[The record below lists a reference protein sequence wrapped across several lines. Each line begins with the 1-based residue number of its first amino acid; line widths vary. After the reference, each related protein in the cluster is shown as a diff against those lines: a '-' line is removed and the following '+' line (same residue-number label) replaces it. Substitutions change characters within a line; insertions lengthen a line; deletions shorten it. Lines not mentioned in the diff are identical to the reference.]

1 MPYASN
7 ADLNAD
13 VKKAHPQPH
22 VQSIFR
28 AAFNAA
34 HSSGKYSESEAFR
47 IAHAAADHAEGKR
60 PVYFRPKTAK
70 KTGPASRAANQ
81 SAKHTAKKAPSKPAK

>member
-1 MPYASN
+1 MPYATNS
-7 ADLNAD
+7 DLNPD
-13 VKKAHPQPH
+13 VKKAHPAAH
-22 VQSIFR
+22 VQTIFR

-60 PVYFRPKTAK
+60 PVYFRPKAKKAEPTKRTAK
-70 KTGPASRAANQ
+70 KLPPKT
-81 SAKHTAKKAPSKPAK
+81 